1 MWARA
6 TSAPLPIFPSFPRA
20 SPRAKSTLKLDVQQT
35 TERNSDTRTT
45 ERNAD
50 VYLARAAGGVKHTRP
65 RARARSSARALTA
78 LAREAAGAAR
88 DIRTQRTGGEPYMR
102 TDNID

>member
-65 RARARSSARALTA
+65 RALLPARALTA